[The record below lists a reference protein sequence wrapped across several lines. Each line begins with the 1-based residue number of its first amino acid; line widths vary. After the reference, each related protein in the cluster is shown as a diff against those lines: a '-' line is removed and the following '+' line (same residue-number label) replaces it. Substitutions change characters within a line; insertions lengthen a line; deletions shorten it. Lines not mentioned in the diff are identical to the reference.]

1 MSNKYQN
8 DDVTDDDVTEDEL
21 DEEEDDD
28 EEEEEE
34 SPLKTIVKAIMQ
46 EYKQTLNNYVADPNS
61 PEDVSENEAI
71 KKFIKLKVRAKI
83 MQSFES
89 RQQWDNDAQLTKL
102 FSAHKHAMKKDP
114 CREVVDAMRHVLRR
128 DDGIAD
134 LIERIIDEEI
144 GDNEEDDEDMET
156 K

>member
-46 EYKQTLNNYVADPNS
+46 EYKQTLNNYVADPSS
-61 PEDVSENEAI
+61 PEEVSENDAI

-83 MQSFES
+83 MQSFEF
-89 RQQWDNDAQLTKL
+89 RQHWDNDAQLSKPFTV
-102 FSAHKHAMKKDP
+102 HKHAMKKNAFLEAVYAI
-114 CREVVDAMRHVLRR
+114 RLVLRR
-128 DDGIAD
+128 DNGIS
-134 LIERIIDEEI
+134 
-144 GDNEEDDEDMET
+144 DMI
-156 K
+156 